1 MNLKKPKFWNNKKP
15 NIIAY
20 ILSPLA
26 FLIQFIRSKKK
37 IKSKKFKIKTI
48 CVGNIYI
55 GGTGKT
61 SLSIKLNELLIKK
74 KIKSCF
80 IKKFYKNQLDEQK
93 LLQSKGKLFVSDDRI
108 EAIKQAEKENYDIAI
123 LDDGLQDCSI
133 EYDLSF
139 VCFNNINWIGNGMT
153 IPSGPLREKIENL
166 RNYQHIFLNGNLE
179 NLDFLKKEVVKI
191 NPNITIHVG
200 KYKPLNIKSFNQND
214 KYLVFS
220 GIGNHNTFISMIK
233 NYGLKVLKDLE
244 FPDHYEYKSFDIN
257 KILYEAK
264 KLNCKIIT
272 TEKDFFRLNNMYSN
286 KILYIKTE
294 LQIVDE
300 ERFIKAI
307 I

>member
-20 ILSPLA
+20 ILSPLS